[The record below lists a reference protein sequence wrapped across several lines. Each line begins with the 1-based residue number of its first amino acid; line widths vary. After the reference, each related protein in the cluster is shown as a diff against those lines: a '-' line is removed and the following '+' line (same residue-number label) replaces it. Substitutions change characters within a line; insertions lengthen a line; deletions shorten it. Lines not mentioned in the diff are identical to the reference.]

1 MIYWVEGR
9 WIGNWKFSD
18 RDSFFFLPFLPH
30 RKAASLYIIS
40 PMRTQAVWVSFVGTS
55 HLLGFF
61 PLCKVGSA
69 AMVSTDWISVERG
82 GGKTWLWEGIYVQSC
97 QNGAGILLWEGKL
110 RFEMVQISHNM
121 EGTSKHNRWLKCKV
135 KVLLLLYLD
144 KRELLLVLVLLI
156 SDVNRE
162 VMGGCLVQL
171 SS

>member
-1 MIYWVEGR
+1 M
-9 WIGNWKFSD
+9 NWELEVFWS
-18 RDSFFFLPFLPH
+18 RFILLSSFLPH

-40 PMRTQAVWVSFVGTS
+40 PMMTWAVWISFVGTS
-55 HLLGFF
+55 HLLGSF
-61 PLCKVGSA
+61 PLCKAGSA
-69 AMVSTDWISVERG
+69 AMVGMDWISVESG
-82 GGKTWLWEGIYVQSC
+82 LGNAWLWEGIYVQSW

-110 RFEMVQISHNM
+110 RFEMVQVSQNM

-144 KRELLLVLVLLI
+144 KRELLLVLVLPI
-156 SDVNRE
+156 SDVNGE